1 MSKVL
6 SCNSVF
12 GTSTIVIEDSDGK
25 KYTII
30 FVGKDSTLNSS
41 PKKDRPCWVLI
52 NGNYPI
58 FDSSYSDTETKADM
72 ETKNPFEVWD
82 AGMRRILYTYDNH
95 ENKVF
100 TIHVSDTEEDE
111 ETKWQD

>member
-12 GTSTIVIEDSDGK
+12 GTSTVVIEDSDGK

-30 FVGKDSTLNSS
+30 FVGKDSTLN
-41 PKKDRPCWVLI
+41 PTKDRPCWVLI

-58 FDSSYSDTETKADM
+58 FDSSYSDTETKVDM
-72 ETKNPFEVWD
+72 EEKNPFEIWD
-82 AGMRRILYTYDNH
+82 AGMKRILYTYDNS

-100 TIHVSDTEEDE
+100 TIHVPDTEEED
-111 ETKWQD
+111 K